1 MLVLPEESRRL
12 FKDPFGTL
20 YPGIDAVLPHLAGRT
35 VYSVGDVVTYNL
47 QKNGIVPAIAVIDG
61 QTMRSP
67 CDRLPEVKGT
77 CIRVKNP
84 PGTITDELV
93 RALADA
99 LSRAPATILVEGEED
114 LAVIPLVIAAPESSV
129 VIYGQPHEGVV
140 LRTIDTAAKE
150 TARTFLEQFIEVHQ
164 SGKNK

>member
-20 YPGIDAVLPHLAGRT
+20 YPGIDALLPHLAGRI
-35 VYSVGDVVTYNL
+35 VYSVGDVVTHNL

-93 RALADA
+93 RALTDA
-99 LSRAPATILVEGEED
+99 LNHAPVTILVDGEED

-129 VIYGQPHEGVV
+129 VIYGQPHEGIV
-140 LRTIDTAAKE
+140 LRTIDKAAKK
-150 TARTFLEQFIEVHQ
+150 TARTFLEQFIEVPRP
-164 SGKNK
+164 GKTK

>member
-20 YPGIDAVLPHLAGRT
+20 YPGIEAVLPHLAGRT
-35 VYSVGDVVTYNL
+35 VYSVGDVVTHSL

-93 RALADA
+93 LALTDA

-129 VIYGQPHEGVV
+129 VLYGQPHEGVV
-140 LRTIDTAAKE
+140 LRTIDKAAKE